1 MEPKI
6 QYGPVTY
13 TGYDHKNNGKFIV
26 ERGKGTY
33 TYVSYQNDEFTK
45 TICGYV
51 VKQNDDTYKA
61 FQLGTF
67 ETDFKDRNVK
77 FFDSLE
83 DGVHYMKKVYIQE
96 LYPEYS
102 EEQVLQMLDQD
113 ASFLDVNRP
122 EKNII
127 KEKSKY
133 DFDR

>member
-83 DGVHYMKKVYIQE
+83 DVKAYSVHPAHV
-96 LYPEYS
+96 
-102 EEQVLQMLDQD
+102 
-113 ASFLDVNRP
+113 AAAG
-122 EKNII
+122 II
-127 KEKSKY
+127 KDAKEDRACV
-133 DFDR
+133 DFEI